1 MKEFGSGGEAVPGA
15 PLIRHWDW
23 YIFNVYHS
31 LFKSA
36 SIQKFTKSYWMEIL
50 LQVYRHGD
58 RSPTK
63 TYPTDPYQE
72 DAWPQGW
79 GQLTQVRKYV
89 RTTCLLFRW

>member
-1 MKEFGSGGEAVPGA
+1 
-15 PLIRHWDW
+15 
-23 YIFNVYHS
+23 
-31 LFKSA
+31 
-36 SIQKFTKSYWMEIL
+36 MEIL

-89 RTTCLLFRW
+89 RTTYLLFRR